1 MVTACSSSPPVGSIG
16 VVLGRDAET
25 QEIYVRDAPPRTA
38 PVPDGSLE
46 LVAGDEIVMVEGV
59 FVRDLSTKELRA
71 LLRGEP
77 GTAVNLTV
85 LRGAEVLRGTMKRTA
100 LRSRMLPKEER
111 ISEQ

>member
-1 MVTACSSSPPVGSIG
+1 
-16 VVLGRDAET
+16 
-25 QEIYVRDAPPRTA
+25 
-38 PVPDGSLE
+38 
-46 LVAGDEIVMVEGV
+46 MVEGV